1 MNLFTK
7 KLIERLEQD
16 RDSAK
21 LRMQCFKAGS
31 REHAFN
37 QATMLQA
44 SCTLFDV
51 RDIPKYIQDDNKRN
65 L

>member
-21 LRMQCFKAGS
+21 LRMQCFEAGS
-31 REHAFN
+31 REYAFN

-51 RDIPKYIQDDNKRN
+51 RDIPKYIQDEKV
-65 L
+65 

>member
-1 MNLFTK
+1 MDSFTK
-7 KLIERLEQD
+7 RLTEILQQD
-16 RDSAK
+16 YDSAK
-21 LRMQCFKAGS
+21 FRMNCCKAGTT
-31 REHAFN
+31 EYAFN